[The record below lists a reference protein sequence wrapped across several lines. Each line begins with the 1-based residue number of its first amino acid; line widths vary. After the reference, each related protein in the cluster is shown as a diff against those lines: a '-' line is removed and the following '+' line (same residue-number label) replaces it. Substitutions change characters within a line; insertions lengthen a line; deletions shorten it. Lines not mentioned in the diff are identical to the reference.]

1 MSQPQEFEKVLD
13 QSAATVAQFEEPT
26 SGLRK
31 LQHFLHSNPAA
42 VPMIV
47 LVALIIFF
55 GFARGERF
63 FSTSTLTLIMQQVAV
78 VGILASAQT
87 LVVLTAGIDLSIG
100 VLMVFAFVI
109 MGNFRAGL

>member
-13 QSAATVAQFEEPT
+13 QSATNVAQFEEQK

-47 LVALIIFF
+47 LVALIVIF
-55 GFARGERF
+55 GFARGDVSSRP
-63 FSTSTLTLIMQQVAV
+63 I
-78 VGILASAQT
+78 
-87 LVVLTAGIDLSIG
+87 
-100 VLMVFAFVI
+100 
-109 MGNFRAGL
+109 R